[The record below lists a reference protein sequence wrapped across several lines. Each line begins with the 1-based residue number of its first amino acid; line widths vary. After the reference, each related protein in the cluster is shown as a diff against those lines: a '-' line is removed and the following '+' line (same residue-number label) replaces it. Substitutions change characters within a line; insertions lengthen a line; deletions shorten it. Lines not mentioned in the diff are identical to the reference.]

1 VARRSPAPFSLLE
14 EGGVQVTGFL
24 VLGALVV
31 VYALIA
37 VRIEYLYITGPI
49 VFVVVGF
56 ILGSGGTSVID
67 VETGSEIVRVTAS
80 ITLALLLFS
89 DAATIKP
96 RVVAQDAGIIT
107 RLLLLGL
114 PLTIALGSGV
124 AWLVVPALGAGAFAL
139 LASILAPTDLSLGL
153 AMFKNPRVPEVVR
166 GAINVE
172 SGLNDGI
179 AAPLVMLFIG
189 VTIAEF
195 EQGARPIVEAI
206 VEIAIGVGVG
216 GAIGLIGGLLLR
228 LSRRANWSS
237 AASRQFAALVLVI
250 VAYGVAVEIHGN
262 GFIAAFVGGLAFG
275 IMAREAAHEA
285 VEFSERAGT
294 LLTFAVW
301 FIFGTAV
308 APIIISEGLSWR
320 PILYA
325 VLSLT
330 FVRMVPVALSLLG
343 KKLHGSTLLFVGW
356 FGPRGLASVVFL
368 ILALEGLKEA
378 GIDTTLLATT
388 AGWTILLS
396 VILHG
401 ISAGPVAAWYGA
413 RVQKFAP
420 DSPELEPIDQ
430 VAVRHGLAMPTS
442 SHQED

>member
-1 VARRSPAPFSLLE
+1 M
-14 EGGVQVTGFL
+14 TGFL

-37 VRIEYLYITGPI
+37 ARIEYLYITGPI

-56 ILGSGGTSVID
+56 ILGSGGMSV
-67 VETGSEIVRVTAS
+67 VEIGPNSQIVRVVAS
-80 ITLALLLFS
+80 VTLALLLFS
-89 DAATIKP
+89 DAATIQP
-96 RVVAQDAGIIT
+96 RIVAQDARVIA

-114 PLTIALGSGV
+114 PLTVALGSGV
-124 AWLVVPALGAGAFAL
+124 AWLMFPALGAGVFAL

-153 AMFKNPRVPEVVR
+153 AMFKNPRVPELVR

-179 AAPLVMLFIG
+179 AAPLVTLFIG
-189 VTIAEF
+189 VAIAEF
-195 EQGARPIVEAI
+195 EHVSSPALEAI

-237 AASRQFAALVLVI
+237 AASRQFAALVLV
-250 VAYGVAVEIHGN
+250 VLAYGVAVEIHGN

-275 IMAREAAHEA
+275 LMAREAAHEA

-301 FIFGTAV
+301 FIFGV
-308 APIIISEGLSWR
+308 AIAPVIISDGLSWR

-330 FVRMVPVALSLLG
+330 FIRMVPVALSLLG
-343 KKLHGSTLLFVGW
+343 KKLHGSTLLFAGW

-368 ILALEGLKEA
+368 ILALENLGEA
-378 GIDTTLLATT
+378 GIDTTLLTVT

-401 ISAGPVAAWYGA
+401 LSAGPVAAWYA
-413 RVQKFAP
+413 AQVQGFTP
-420 DSPELEPIDQ
+420 DSPELEPTAH
-430 VAVRHGLAMPTS
+430 VSTRHGFVMPTS
-442 SHQED
+442 SRRED